1 MSSDGLL
8 IVGPGASRVSFY
20 SSPTPRAHVVHTN
33 ATGVLGSRLGSLW
46 LAAHPGATVV
56 GQTNTTNNHGFLS
69 SVGIVPR
76 VGPTAE
82 KFAHVAFCAPPS
94 GSEDYAGDVARAL
107 DMWDGTGNFVF
118 TSSAGVYDVKDGSAC
133 REDSPTV
140 AMGASPRTDVLL
152 AAEQSAL
159 SAGGNVVRL
168 VGLYHRTRGAHTFF
182 LKQGT
187 VQRPGSYMVNLIH
200 YEDAARLCAAVL
212 GGEGPGAAGGRYR
225 GQVFVGCDDRPV
237 SFEDMMASIERAG
250 LAGLEGHVTFSAG
263 EAGGTDAGKRMG
275 NEKTRETLGWTPKHK
290 SVEDFFERDGEDWWF
305 ELAQGGVHLG
315 MPHKD

>member
-1 MSSDGLL
+1 M
-8 IVGPGASRVSFY
+8 
-20 SSPTPRAHVVHTN
+20 
-33 ATGVLGSRLGSLW
+33 LGSRLGSLW
-46 LAAHPGATVV
+46 LAAHPGAAVV

-76 VGPTAE
+76 VGPTSE
-82 KFAHVAFCAPPS
+82 KFANVAFCAPPS

-118 TSSAGVYDVKDGSAC
+118 TSSAGVYDVNDGSAC

-152 AAEQSAL
+152 TAEQSAL

-212 GGEGPGAAGGRYR
+212 GGEGPGAAGG
-225 GQVFVGCDDRPV
+225 
-237 SFEDMMASIERAG
+237 
-250 LAGLEGHVTFSAG
+250 
-263 EAGGTDAGKRMG
+263 AGGTDAGKRMG